1 VLFLILTM
9 GILILV
15 YFGALREAEIRNDA
29 EVRSEFKSLVDAYA
43 GGGLTQLNQEVIE
56 RSAAPGPISYLLITD
71 GEEVI
76 GDFDRLP
83 DEVKDINGPGLV
95 PVQFSTSTSTE
106 DGEQIV
112 RARGVI
118 GRVLSGPKLL
128 IARDYTEARD
138 VADRMFAT
146 LVIAGLSSAVLS
158 ILAGALAGYHAASRV
173 SQLTKAARAA
183 SDGDLT
189 QRVPMSGWQDEFDR
203 LARQL
208 NEMLDRL
215 ERQEAATRGAGDAI
229 AHDMRSPLTRLRSRL
244 EEGLRSAQPDM
255 ESQRE
260 ALRAA
265 LEETESV
272 LKTFNAI
279 FQLSQLTSSDHLN
292 AQRVVVTA
300 LVDEIFETY
309 LPVAEDHHITLTA
322 EIARGLVIFGDA
334 QLVMQAIANLMDN
347 ALKFTPSGG
356 RIEIGLRSRPDDFNE
371 IRISDSGP
379 GIPPEDRERV
389 KGRFVRLDAT
399 RNSPGAG
406 LGLSLVNAVT
416 ELHRGR
422 MFLDDGIDAGAGPG
436 LTVRLLLPAAPR

>member
-1 VLFLILTM
+1 M
-9 GILILV
+9 GILVLV
-15 YFGALREAEIRNDA
+15 YFGALRDAERRNDE
-29 EVRSEFKSLVDAYA
+29 EVANEFRSLAAAYS

-56 RSAAPGPISYLLITD
+56 RSAARGPISYLLISE
-71 GEEVI
+71 GAEVV
-76 GDFDRLP
+76 GDYDKLP
-83 DEVKDINGPGLV
+83 DEINDVSGPGLT
-95 PVQFSTSTSTE
+95 PVQFSARTSLE
-106 DGEQIV
+106 MGGEMV

-118 GRVLSGPKLL
+118 GRVMSGPKLL
-128 IARDYTEARD
+128 VARDYTEARE
-138 VADRMFAT
+138 VADRMFTT
-146 LVIAGLSSAVLS
+146 LGIAGLCSAVLS
-158 ILAGALAGYHAASRV
+158 VLAGALAGYHAASRV

-244 EEGLRSAQPDM
+244 EEGLRSAEPDM
-255 ESQRE
+255 DSQRE

-279 FQLSQLTSSDHLN
+279 FQLSQLTSSDHLD
-292 AQRVVVTA
+292 AKRVVVTA
-300 LVDEIFETY
+300 LVDEIYETY
-309 LPVAEDHHITLTA
+309 LPVAEDRQISFTA

-356 RIEIGLRSRPDDFNE
+356 RIEIGLRSRPDGFNE

-379 GIPPEDRERV
+379 GVPVEDRERV
-389 KGRFVRLDAT
+389 KGRFVRLDST

-406 LGLSLVNAVT
+406 LGLSLVNAVV

-422 MFLDDGIDAGAGPG
+422 LFLDDGIDAGTGPG